1 MYSSN
6 PIYSLTVRVGSF
18 FSRESNDQESCAI
31 YWTSINFY
39 FDQFNVWKFRD
50 FGSFHFLCTVYTVH
64 LVRIFIFSFPTQKFP
79 CFLRPG
85 NICQNLQ
92 RISVAA
98 AADLISNQA
107 AGIGATFR
115 EKVNLFGPVV
125 CQTIQKTIWRSH
137 V

>member
-1 MYSSN
+1 MFTLLY
-6 PIYSLTVRVGSF
+6 ICQTVRKYRMIMTTYQLSPYVGH
-18 FSRESNDQESCAI
+18 NATA
-31 YWTSINFY
+31 Y
-39 FDQFNVWKFRD
+39 V
-50 FGSFHFLCTVYTVH
+50 LCT
-64 LVRIFIFSFPTQKFP
+64 LCIWSGFSFLVFQLKS
-79 CFLRPG
+79 FLVSCDLATFAR
-85 NICQNLQ
+85 IY

-115 EKVNLFGPVV
+115 EKVNLVGPVV